1 MIGISELA
9 IDDEGV
15 EDSDLDTKRSMLAT
29 DSFPR
34 VWWLIGY
41 LKMPRDWI
49 NVDKHPHQV
58 VNLHGLR

>member
-1 MIGISELA
+1 MIGRSELA

-15 EDSDLDTKRSMLAT
+15 EDSDLDRKRSMLAT

-41 LKMPRDWI
+41 LKMPRHWI
-49 NVDKHPHQV
+49 NVEKHLHHV
-58 VNLHGLR
+58 VNLRGLR